1 MSFVKALSGF
11 AKRKKKK
18 DFLDYVKLLAKS
30 QENLSEALFS
40 LAKESEKAEGTQTT
54 EATKVSKIS
63 AKDIETWRI
72 SHVCS

>member
-18 DFLDYVKLLAKS
+18 DFLDFVKLVAKS
-30 QENLSEALFS
+30 QENLSVALFS
-40 LAKESEKAEGTQTT
+40 LAKASEKAEGTQT
-54 EATKVSKIS
+54 AKIS
-63 AKDIETWRI
+63 AKDIETWRM